1 MVVTVWSWKNP
12 QVSRKLIIGNISI
25 QRLSFIHSFKYCNV
39 WLCMGPFLRLKN
51 LVRDVTVMSVVA
63 LVYAMCS
70 GSSLACLCDSPI
82 ITLSF
87 MPVSQYTSK
96 HLSSATAICHQMLHC
111 LRLQHILTDL
121 LWSPRDGPVWKG
133 LVKDKLTAEWSQK
146 NTLKY
151 KVCGKRQWTGA
162 FEAVSQRSPFTRGRA
177 DISVRRWHRKYFWS
191 HVQNLQKER
200 KI

>member
-1 MVVTVWSWKNP
+1 MCDYVWVQFWS
-12 QVSRKLIIGNISI
+12 
-25 QRLSFIHSFKYCNV
+25 
-39 WLCMGPFLRLKN
+39 LKN
-51 LVRDVTVMSVVA
+51 LVRDIAVMSMVA

-82 ITLSF
+82 ITLSCQCHSIQASICLQPRPSAIKCCIVWDF
-87 MPVSQYTSK
+87 STSSLIFSGVLVMVQSIRAWLK
-96 HLSSATAICHQMLHC
+96 TSSLLSEG
-111 LRLQHILTDL
+111 R
-121 LWSPRDGPVWKG
+121 K
-133 LVKDKLTAEWSQK
+133 
-146 NTLKY
+146 TLKY

-191 HVQNLQKER
+191 HVQNLQER

>member
-1 MVVTVWSWKNP
+1 MVVTAWSWKNP

-25 QRLSFIHSFKYCNV
+25 QHLSFIYSKYYNV
-39 WLCMGPFLRLKN
+39 WLCMSPFLLLKI
-51 LVRDVTVMSVVA
+51 LVWGMAAMNVVA
-63 LVYAMCS
+63 LVFAMCS

-87 MPVSQYTSK
+87 LPVSQHTANICLQPRPSAIECCTVWDFSTSSLIFSGVLVMVQSRRAWLK
-96 HLSSATAICHQMLHC
+96 TSSLLSEARKT
-111 LRLQHILTDL
+111 LR
-121 LWSPRDGPVWKG
+121 
-133 LVKDKLTAEWSQK
+133 
-146 NTLKY
+146 Y

-162 FEAVSQRSPFTRGRA
+162 FEAVSQCSPFTQGRA
-177 DISVRRWHRKYFWS
+177 DISVRRWHKKYFWS